1 MDDKSQR
8 REQGRRLALAR
19 VAAGFKSARAA
30 ALACGWAESTYRA
43 HEAGERRIGQDDA
56 EKYSKKFRAYGA
68 KFTAQAILFGDESK
82 LINKL
87 IPVVGRIGAG
97 AEILTESTPVPD
109 QGIFQVEPNV
119 LLSDG
124 MIGFVI
130 VGDYLWPRYDD
141 GDVIVVDREGVSP
154 DTLPDGVEAIV
165 KTTDGRQL
173 LRTVRRE
180 KGGWTLESHRTPAI
194 YGVELAWASE
204 VVTVV
209 RARHWKILTKAA
221 KRQ

>member
-1 MDDKSQR
+1 MDEKSQR
-8 REQGRRLALAR
+8 KEQGKRLALAR
-19 VAAGFKSARAA
+19 IAAGFKSARAA

-68 KFTAQAILFGDESK
+68 KFTAQAILFGDDTK
-82 LINKL
+82 LIIKL

-97 AEILTESTPVPD
+97 AEILTESTPVSED
-109 QGIFQVEPNV
+109 GIFQVEPNV

-141 GDVIVVDREGVSP
+141 GDVIIVDKEGVSP
-154 DTLPDGVEAIV
+154 ETLPDGVEAIV
-165 KTTDGRQL
+165 KTVDGRQF
-173 LRTVRRE
+173 LRTLRRDV
-180 KGGWTLESHRTPAI
+180 GGWTLESHRTPAM
-194 YGVELAWASE
+194 YSVDLVWTSE

-209 RARHWKILTKAA
+209 RARQWKKLTKTS
-221 KRQ
+221 KIN